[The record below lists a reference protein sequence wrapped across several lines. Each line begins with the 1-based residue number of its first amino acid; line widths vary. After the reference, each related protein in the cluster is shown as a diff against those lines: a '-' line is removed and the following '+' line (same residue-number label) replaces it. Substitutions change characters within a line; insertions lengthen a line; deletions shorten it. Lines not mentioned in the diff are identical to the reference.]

1 MYSPGYLKS
10 LLYFPELY
18 NLITINNDTRNKKPI
33 HPETMSIYLDN
44 AATSYPKPESVYQ
57 AVMHAMREVG
67 ASPGRGGH
75 RRSLEAGR
83 IMFQA
88 REAAATLFSVPDSS
102 RIIFTHSATEAL
114 NMALRGTLAPGDH
127 VITSS
132 MEHNSL
138 ARPLHLLQQQ
148 GVRVTVVQAEANG
161 WINPTEITRALTPH
175 TRMIAIGHVSNVSGT
190 IQPIAAIAAIAR
202 EAGALF
208 LLDAAQSAGFVP
220 IDVVSC
226 GIDLLAVPGHKGLYG
241 PQGTGLLYAAS
252 HIALKPLLA
261 GGTGT
266 NSTSEDQPESL
277 PDGFEAGTH
286 NLPGIAGLKAGIE
299 FVMEQGVTEI
309 GAHERNLVSF
319 AIERLRGVPGI
330 NLHCPEDAT
339 LRGAVLSFTVA
350 GKDSSTVAFELDQRY
365 DIAVRAGLHCAPQAH
380 RTLGTFP
387 DGTVRMSPGW
397 FNTSEDIAIFTNAVI
412 TCVK

>member
-1 MYSPGYLKS
+1 
-10 LLYFPELY
+10 
-18 NLITINNDTRNKKPI
+18 
-33 HPETMSIYLDN
+33 MSIYLDN
-44 AATSYPKPESVYQ
+44 AATSYPKPESVYL

-88 REAAATLFSVPDSS
+88 REAAAALFSAPDSS

-114 NMALRGTLAPGDH
+114 NMALRGTLVPGDH

-138 ARPLHLLQQQ
+138 VRPLHLLQRQ
-148 GVRVTVVQAEANG
+148 GISLTIIQAGADG
-161 WINPTEITRALTPH
+161 RIDPADVARALTPH
-175 TRMIAIGHVSNVSGT
+175 TRMIAVGHVSNVSGT
-190 IQPIAAIAAIAR
+190 IQPIGALAAIAR
-202 EAGALF
+202 EAGVLF
-208 LLDAAQSAGFVP
+208 LLDAAQSAGSLP
-220 IDVVSC
+220 IDVVSG
-226 GIDLLAVPGHKGLYG
+226 GIDLLAAPGHKGLYG

-252 HIALKPLLA
+252 HVALKPLLA
-261 GGTGT
+261 GGTGSY
-266 NSTSEDQPESL
+266 STSEDQPESL

-299 FVMEQGVTEI
+299 FVMEQGVAEI

-330 NLHCPEDAT
+330 ALHCPADAA

-350 GKDSSTVAFELDQRY
+350 GTDSSALAFELDQRF
-365 DIAVRAGLHCAPQAH
+365 DIAVRAGLHCAPRAH

-397 FNTSEDIAIFTNAVI
+397 FTTREDIAIFSDAVI

>member
-1 MYSPGYLKS
+1 MA
-10 LLYFPELY
+10 
-18 NLITINNDTRNKKPI
+18 
-33 HPETMSIYLDN
+33 IYLDN

-88 REAAATLFSVPDSS
+88 REAVASIFSVPDSS
-102 RIIFTHSATEAL
+102 RIIFTHSATEAI
-114 NMALRGTLAPGDH
+114 NMAVRGTLVSGDH

-138 ARPLHLLQQQ
+138 ARPLHLLQHQ
-148 GVRVTVVQAEANG
+148 GIKLTVVQADAEG
-161 WINPTEITRALTPH
+161 RIDPVEISRALTPH
-175 TRMIAIGHVSNVSGT
+175 TRMIAVSHVSNVSGT

-202 EAGALF
+202 EAGVLF
-208 LLDAAQSAGFVP
+208 LLDAAQSAGNVP
-220 IDVVSC
+220 IDVVAN

-241 PQGTGLLYAAS
+241 PQGTGILYAAP
-252 HIALKPLLA
+252 HVALKPLLA

-266 NSTSEDQPESL
+266 NSTSEEQPESL
-277 PDGFEAGTH
+277 PEGFEAGTH

-299 FVMEQGVTEI
+299 FVMEQGVDVI
-309 GAHERNLVSF
+309 GAHERSLVSS
-319 AIERLRGVPGI
+319 AVERLRDLPGI
-330 NLHCPEDAT
+330 RLHCPADEA
-339 LRGAVLSFTVA
+339 LHAAVLSFTLA
-350 GKDSSTVAFELDQRY
+350 GIDSSSVAFELDRRY
-365 DIAVRAGLHCAPQAH
+365 DIAVRAGLHCAPRAH

-387 DGTVRMSPGW
+387 AGTVRMSPGW
-397 FNTSEDIAIFTNAVI
+397 FSTREDIAIFTSAVAA
-412 TCVK
+412 CAL

>member
-1 MYSPGYLKS
+1 MLSK
-10 LLYFPELY
+10 
-18 NLITINNDTRNKKPI
+18 T
-33 HPETMSIYLDN
+33 PETMSIYLDN
-44 AATSYPKPESVYQ
+44 AATTFPKPESVYQ
-57 AVMHAMREVG
+57 AVMHAMREIG

-88 REAAATLFSVPDSS
+88 REAAAALFSVPDSS
-102 RIIFTHSATEAL
+102 RVIFTHSATEAL
-114 NMALRGTLAPGDH
+114 NMALRGTLVPGDH

-138 ARPLHLLQQQ
+138 ARPLHLLQHQ
-148 GVRVTVVQAEANG
+148 GIRLTVVQAGPDGRIDPAEVV
-161 WINPTEITRALTPH
+161 RALTPR

-190 IQPIAAIAAIAR
+190 IQPISFISAIAR
-202 EAGALF
+202 DAGVLF
-208 LLDAAQSAGFVP
+208 LLDAAQSAGSVP
-220 IDVVSC
+220 IDVSAL

-252 HIALKPLLA
+252 HVALKPLLA
-261 GGTGT
+261 GGTGS
-266 NSTSEDQPESL
+266 NSSSEDQPESL

-299 FVMEQGVTEI
+299 FVQEQGVEAI
-309 GAHERNLVSF
+309 GAHERRLVSY
-319 AIERLRGVPGI
+319 AIELLRGVPGI
-330 NLHCPEDAT
+330 KLHSPADPAV
-339 LRGAVLSFTVA
+339 RGAVLSFTVA
-350 GKDSSTVAFELDQRY
+350 GIDSSALAYELDQRF
-365 DIAVRAGLHCAPQAH
+365 DIAVRAGLHCAPRAH

-397 FNTSEDIAIFTNAVI
+397 FTTSEDIALFSDAVLACC
-412 TCVK
+412 TGHPAL

>member
-1 MYSPGYLKS
+1 
-10 LLYFPELY
+10 
-18 NLITINNDTRNKKPI
+18 
-33 HPETMSIYLDN
+33 MSIYLDN

-88 REAAATLFSVPDSS
+88 REAAAALFCAPDSS

-114 NMALRGTLAPGDH
+114 NMALRGTLAAGDH

-138 ARPLHLLQQQ
+138 ARPLHLLEKQ
-148 GVRVTVVQAEANG
+148 GVGLTVVQAGAEG
-161 WINPTEITRALTPH
+161 IIDPEDIRRSLTPR
-175 TRMIAIGHVSNVSGT
+175 TRMIAIGHVSNVSGA
-190 IQPIAAIAAIAR
+190 IQPIDRISAVAR

-208 LLDAAQSAGFVP
+208 LLDAAQSAGSIP
-220 IDVVSC
+220 IDVVSTA
-226 GIDLLAVPGHKGLYG
+226 IDLLAVPGHKGLYG
-241 PQGTGLLYAAS
+241 PQGTGLLYAAP
-252 HIALKPLLA
+252 HVALAPLLT

-266 NSTSEDQPESL
+266 NSTSEDQPDSL
-277 PDGFEAGTH
+277 PEGFEAGTH

-299 FVMEQGVTEI
+299 FVMEQGVTTI
-309 GAHERNLVSF
+309 GAHERGLVTA
-319 AIERLRGVPGI
+319 AIERLRGVPQVT
-330 NLHCPEDAT
+330 LHCPLDPA
-339 LRGAVLSFTVA
+339 LRGAVLSFTIA
-350 GKDSSTVAFELDQRY
+350 GRDSAAVAFELDQRF
-365 DIAVRAGLHCAPQAH
+365 DIAVRAGLHCAPRAH

-387 DGTVRMSPGW
+387 GGTVRMSPGW
-397 FNTSEDIAIFTNAVI
+397 FTTREDIAMFCDAVVQ
-412 TCVK
+412 CL

>member
-1 MYSPGYLKS
+1 
-10 LLYFPELY
+10 
-18 NLITINNDTRNKKPI
+18 
-33 HPETMSIYLDN
+33 MSIYLDN

-88 REAAATLFSVPDSS
+88 RETAAALFCAPDSS

-114 NMALRGTLAPGDH
+114 NMALRGTLSVGDH

-138 ARPLHLLQQQ
+138 ARPLHLLEKQ
-148 GVRVTVVQAEANG
+148 GVVLTIIQAGPDGVVDPDDVRRAVT
-161 WINPTEITRALTPH
+161 PR

-190 IQPIAAIAAIAR
+190 IQPIDRISAIAR

-208 LLDAAQSAGFVP
+208 LLDAAQSAGSIP
-220 IDVVSC
+220 IDVVSSA
-226 GIDLLAVPGHKGLYG
+226 IDLLAVPGHKGLYG
-241 PQGTGLLYAAS
+241 PQGTGLLYAAP
-252 HIALKPLLA
+252 HVALTPLLA

-266 NSTSEDQPESL
+266 NSTSEDQPDSL
-277 PDGFEAGTH
+277 PEGFEAGTH

-299 FVMEQGVTEI
+299 FVMEQGVAAI
-309 GAHERNLVSF
+309 GAHERGLVTY
-319 AIERLRGVPGI
+319 AIEKLRGLSQVT
-330 NLHCPEDAT
+330 LHCPLDPAV
-339 LRGAVLSFTVA
+339 RGAVLSFTIA
-350 GKDSSTVAFELDQRY
+350 GRDSAAVAFELDQRF
-365 DIAVRAGLHCAPQAH
+365 DIAVRAGLHCAPRAH

-387 DGTVRMSPGW
+387 GGTVRMSPGW
-397 FNTSEDIAIFTNAVI
+397 FTTREDIALLCDAVVQ
-412 TCVK
+412 CL